1 MTRKTYRSAQGK
13 VVDLGAL
20 QLQNESVRAVGN
32 MNVNARGDII
42 DGGNRVIDQKTRQ
55 VQRQYQKQTNVST
68 SPVPTSNRSARES
81 QIKQTEAVKD
91 LEPAVESTVDL
102 DNTEKLSGIPAGGLA
117 AAIARSRAVKQEL
130 EKTPRQLAQQQPL
143 KKI

>member
-1 MTRKTYRSAQGK
+1 MTRKVYRSAQGK

-42 DGGNRVIDQKTRQ
+42 DSGNRVIDQKTRQ
-55 VQRQYQKQTNVST
+55 VQRQYQKQTNVSS
-68 SPVPTSNRSARES
+68 SPVPTSNRSARELKS
-81 QIKQTEAVKD
+81 TQMDTVTDTAPEAELTLESENPKD
-91 LEPAVESTVDL
+91 
-102 DNTEKLSGIPAGGLA
+102 LSGIPAGGLA

-130 EKTPRQLAQQQPL
+130 EKTPRQLAQQQSL